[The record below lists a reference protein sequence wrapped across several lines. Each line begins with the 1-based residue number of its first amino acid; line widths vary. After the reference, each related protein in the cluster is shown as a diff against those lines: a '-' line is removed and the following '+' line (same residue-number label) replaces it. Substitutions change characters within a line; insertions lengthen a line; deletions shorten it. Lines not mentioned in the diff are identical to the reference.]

1 MTKDEKFQLV
11 ESFIIKNRDAHYR
24 LAYSYVRNKEN
35 ALDIIQESVVKA
47 LQSIDR
53 LNELAYLKTWFYR
66 ILVNTAVDFIRKHK
80 RMTVTDDAILDTL
93 LPPKENEL
101 TDIDLQDAINQLDPL
116 EKSIIILRFFEDL
129 KISEVA
135 TVLNKNN
142 NTIKTNLYRILKKLR
157 IEIGEE

>member
-11 ESFIIKNRDAHYR
+11 ESFIIENRDAHYR